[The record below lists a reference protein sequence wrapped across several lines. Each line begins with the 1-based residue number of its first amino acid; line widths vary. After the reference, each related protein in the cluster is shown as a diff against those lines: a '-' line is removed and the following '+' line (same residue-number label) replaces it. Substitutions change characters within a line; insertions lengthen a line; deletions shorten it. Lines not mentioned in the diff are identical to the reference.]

1 MRTMLLCF
9 VVLVT
14 LITLS
19 SGVLLI
25 YEPDGALLELSPVLP
40 PNALFNN
47 YLVPGLLLTIIG
59 IANFMGLILINR
71 RHQLSYRFSLLGG
84 AVLIIGIAL
93 QIILFPY
100 YHWLQVIGVAIG
112 LLVVLLSYQLMGKAA
127 F

>member
-1 MRTMLLCF
+1 MLLCF

-59 IANFMGLILINR
+59 IANFMGLILIRTVFVLFMNGQQCIR
-71 RHQLSYRFSLLGG
+71 YLS
-84 AVLIIGIAL
+84 A
-93 QIILFPY
+93 
-100 YHWLQVIGVAIG
+100 
-112 LLVVLLSYQLMGKAA
+112 K
-127 F
+127 